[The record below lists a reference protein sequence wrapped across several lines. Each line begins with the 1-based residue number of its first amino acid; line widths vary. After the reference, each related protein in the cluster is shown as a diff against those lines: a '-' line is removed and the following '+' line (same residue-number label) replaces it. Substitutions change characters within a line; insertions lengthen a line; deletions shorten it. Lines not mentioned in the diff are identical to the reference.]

1 MTRPQVMPFILKKLR
16 EHRGSLPE
24 KVCAPTGIPYG
35 TLAKIINGQVANP
48 RIGTVEKLLDLFRYW
63 DEIKADTVPVKEA
76 ETVEG

>member
-1 MTRPQVMPFILKKLR
+1 MTRPQVMPFILQKLK

-48 RIGTVEKLLDLFRYW
+48 RIGTVEKLLDLFDYW
-63 DEIKADTVPVKEA
+63 ELIAASAAPAQEA
-76 ETVEG
+76 ETAEV